1 MNESAY
7 GTADFDDNGVIT
19 SAQIVNNGTNYN
31 SDQVT
36 YPITVTFYS
45 AVIWFN
51 SGWRT
56 LDDAVTALEVYNT
69 IPTQPTYTVS
79 TQTFDAFTVEREG
92 SVIKVRPGDREFRIR
107 VEDGLANQGLGLAY
121 KEVDSIVDLPKS
133 CFNNFTIKIKGD
145 ADIDQD
151 DYYVR
156 FKVKDGSNFGEG
168 SWIETV
174 GWKKD
179 ESETEVLESI
189 ETNLE
194 YRTMPLTLVRLANGN
209 FKLQSPEEDQFD
221 TVEAPNE
228 VGWRSRQAGDD
239 FTNPFPSFVGSTIND
254 VFFFKNRLGFLTD
267 TAVIFSEADEYFNF
281 FRTTTQQL
289 LDSAPIDVG
298 LSHTKVAVLQHALP
312 FQEKLMLFSKQSQFV
327 LRGADILSPKTV
339 AISPVTEYDITD
351 GIAPLALGSYIYF
364 PFNRGQYEGVFEY
377 FVDNNTE
384 VFEAEEITSQVPK
397 YIPSEIRAMAGS
409 ASESMVVLQNATDLK
424 TLYVYKYFWS
434 GKEKIQ
440 SAWQKW
446 TFDDNITGFDF
457 IDSTL
462 YLILNG
468 QQLVEMPVENALT
481 DAGLEYTLLLDNR
494 VDGTVPGVFY
504 NSQTNKT
511 SITGIPFSTTTE
523 NTTVFTKG
531 GSERVATALTSS
543 SVEIDGF
550 LASYVT
556 HSNTIYKCVETHT
569 SSASDTPGVSA
580 KWSASTDVPSAPAWS
595 DGGLLYNDDDYFVVG
610 KPYNMLYRFSN
621 QALKQ
626 PTERGGKSASD
637 YTFQNIRNGSIEYAD
652 SGHFTVEVTPRFRDT
667 YSYVYNPT
675 LLSSISTLDRF
686 TPESGHFRFG
696 VQCRPEEATIE
707 VKSSSALPVK
717 LLAAEFESMVASRS
731 RRYGA

>member
-1 MNESAY
+1 
-7 GTADFDDNGVIT
+7 
-19 SAQIVNNGTNYN
+19 
-31 SDQVT
+31 
-36 YPITVTFYS
+36 
-45 AVIWFN
+45 
-51 SGWRT
+51 
-56 LDDAVTALEVYNT
+56 
-69 IPTQPTYTVS
+69 
-79 TQTFDAFTVEREG
+79 
-92 SVIKVRPGDREFRIR
+92 
-107 VEDGLANQGLGLAY
+107 
-121 KEVDSIVDLPKS
+121 
-133 CFNNFTIKIKGD
+133 
-145 ADIDQD
+145 
-151 DYYVR
+151 
-156 FKVKDGSNFGEG
+156 
-168 SWIETV
+168 
-174 GWKKD
+174 
-179 ESETEVLESI
+179 
-189 ETNLE
+189 
-194 YRTMPLTLVRLANGN
+194 
-209 FKLQSPEEDQFD
+209 
-221 TVEAPNE
+221 
-228 VGWRSRQAGDD
+228 
-239 FTNPFPSFVGSTIND
+239 
-254 VFFFKNRLGFLTD
+254 
-267 TAVIFSEADEYFNF
+267 
-281 FRTTTQQL
+281 
-289 LDSAPIDVG
+289 
-298 LSHTKVAVLQHALP
+298 
-312 FQEKLMLFSKQSQFV
+312 
-327 LRGADILSPKTV
+327 
-339 AISPVTEYDITD
+339 
-351 GIAPLALGSYIYF
+351 
-364 PFNRGQYEGVFEY
+364 
-377 FVDNNTE
+377 
-384 VFEAEEITSQVPK
+384 
-397 YIPSEIRAMAGS
+397 
-409 ASESMVVLQNATDLK
+409 
-424 TLYVYKYFWS
+424 
-434 GKEKIQ
+434 
-440 SAWQKW
+440 
-446 TFDDNITGFDF
+446 
-457 IDSTL
+457 
-462 YLILNG
+462 
-468 QQLVEMPVENALT
+468 MPVENALT
-481 DAGLEYTLLLDNR
+481 DTGLEYTLLLDNR

-595 DGGLLYNDDDYFVVG
+595 DGGVLYNKDDYFVVG